1 MDTTRIFRFLQ
12 QIAAHNDTN
21 WFHEH
26 KAEYLQAK
34 QEFEQGVE
42 EAIKTITAFDST
54 IAHLT
59 PKDCCYR
66 FNRDIRFSKDKSPYK
81 RHFGAYISAHG
92 KKGLHGG
99 YYLHMQPGHC
109 LLAVGSYWLPTNI
122 LTAMRNEIMGNIGQW
137 RACVENEAF
146 VNTFGKPGEGYWND
160 DDDSTTDR
168 GFGITHLKK
177 APRDF
182 PADYEHIQYLKMKDY
197 CCWKRVDDDFFAQPD
212 WLQQMTDLFQVAKP
226 MMDFA
231 NSVIDDYE

>member
-1 MDTTRIFRFLQ
+1 MDTHLIFHFLR
-12 QIAAHNDTN
+12 QIAAHNDTT

-34 QEFEQGVE
+34 QEFEQAVG
-42 EAIKTITAFDST
+42 EAIKTITAFDPT

-66 FNRDIRFSKDKSPYK
+66 FNRDIRFSQDKSPYK
-81 RHFGAYISAHG
+81 RHFGAYIAAHG

-99 YYLHMQPGHC
+99 YYIHMQPGQC
-109 LLAVGSYWLPTNI
+109 LLAVGAYWLPTRI
-122 LTAMRNEIMGNIGQW
+122 LTATRNEIMGNIDQW
-137 RACVENEAF
+137 RTCVESEAF
-146 VNTFGKPGEGYWND
+146 VSTFGKPGQGAWND
-160 DDDSTTDR
+160 DDTTTDQ

-197 CCWKRVDDDFFAQPD
+197 CCWKRVGDDFFARPD
-212 WLQQMTDLFQVAKP
+212 WLQQAAHLFQVAKP